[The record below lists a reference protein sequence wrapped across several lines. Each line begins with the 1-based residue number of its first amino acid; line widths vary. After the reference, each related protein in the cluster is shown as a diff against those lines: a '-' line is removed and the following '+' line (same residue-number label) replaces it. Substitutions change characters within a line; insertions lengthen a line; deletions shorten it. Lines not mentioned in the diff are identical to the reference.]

1 MTHALEY
8 YAPPV
13 MGIVADRALKQ
24 ASELEML
31 LKEAPGMAAP
41 EFCTRLRALWS
52 AGETTVEAA
61 PECPTTDG
69 KHQWPVPLAVAWE
82 VNDGRVIRAEER
94 R

>member
-1 MTHALEY
+1 MVA
-8 YAPPV
+8 APPAVPV

-24 ASELEML
+24 GSELDML
-31 LKEAPGMAAP
+31 LQEAPGSPAS
-41 EFCTRLRALWS
+41 EFCTRLRALWP

-69 KHQWPVPLAVAWE
+69 KHQWPAPLAVAWE
-82 VNDGRVIRAEER
+82 VNDGRVVRAEER